1 MNRVRDSRVPVSTQ
15 NARFR
20 VGGYINR
27 AYKFPTMAQAVAF
40 RPPDFDIIPS
50 PGTGN
55 TVLDGK
61 YMVDVEVKD
70 FKKRLAS
77 GDLIPTNP
85 MSSSNSALGVG
96 YWAVCSFRRFD
107 RASPVVYWTNRWL
120 FVSEHNLKLANYSPN
135 YQAMLQSARA
145 RAAIAYMDLLTS
157 SSELGKTVS
166 MIVGF
171 KRRVREMVDSLVKA
185 WAAKNRKKKFRSLK
199 AALEDIASFWLEYR
213 YGWRIL
219 WYEYNSLVD
228 VVNATLEGTYRK
240 SFRETLL
247 LPTNE
252 LVDSVTRDGFVV
264 RRTIVTTGTA
274 RAGVTAG
281 ATLNQRFALDP
292 LTTAWELLPL
302 SFVLDWFWNIGDALT
317 ANSPFSRVRE
327 EDCWRSIKRQA
338 FAFVDITP
346 APLPGADYELMR
358 FETGRSGDGYPFV
371 EDYSRVRLDPGIDI
385 SPRLNLSPLKA
396 LDMGSLV
403 VVLHRQIA
411 NVIGYNQS
419 RR

>member
-1 MNRVRDSRVPVSTQ
+1 MSRVRDSRVPVSTQ
-15 NARFR
+15 TGRFR
-20 VGGYINR
+20 SGGYTNK
-27 AYKFPTMAQAVAF
+27 AWTFSTWAQADQF
-40 RPPDFDIIPS
+40 RPPEFSMIPS

-61 YMVDVEVKD
+61 YMVDVEVED

-85 MSSSNSALGVG
+85 MSSSNSTLGVG
-96 YWAVCSFRRFD
+96 YWAIYCYRR
-107 RASPVVYWTNRWL
+107 RMSPSPGYFWTVRWSY
-120 FVSEHNLKLANYSPN
+120 VSEHQISLASYKPN
-135 YQAMLQSARA
+135 YQSMLQAARA
-145 RAAIAYMDLLTS
+145 RAAVSYMDLLTS

-185 WAAKNRKKKFRSLK
+185 WVAKGRSRKFRSLK
-199 AALEDIASFWLEYR
+199 AALEDLSSFWLEYR

-247 LPTNE
+247 LPTDE
-252 LVDSVTRDGFVV
+252 KVTVTNRDGFTI
-264 RRTIVTTGTA
+264 RRTVVTTGTA

-281 ATLNQRFALDP
+281 ATLNNRFALDP

-317 ANSPFSRVRE
+317 ANSPFSRIRE
-327 EDCWRSIKRQA
+327 EDCWSSIKRQA
-338 FAFVDITP
+338 FAFVEHTP
-346 APLPGADYELMR
+346 YGIPSDAEMMR
-358 FETGRSGDGYPFV
+358 NNTGRSGDSYPFL
-371 EDYSRVRLDPGIDI
+371 ESYSRSKLNPGIDI
-385 SPRLNLSPLKA
+385 SPRINLSPLKA